1 MMVGCWGWC
10 VCGEFQGVSGGALAG
25 QWCSHSVG
33 AGTTATIIADATALA
48 LALATAIAV
57 AAAAA
62 TATTNATATPTN
74 LATSIATDFAAALPP
89 PLTLHPPQERRLKSV
104 SAR

>member
-1 MMVGCWGWC
+1 MVGCWGQC
-10 VCGEFQGVSGGALAG
+10 IGGEFQGVSGGALAG
-25 QWCSHSVG
+25 QWRSHSSVG

-48 LALATAIAV
+48 LALATAT

-74 LATSIATDFAAALPP
+74 LATSTATDFATALPP
-89 PLTLHPPQERRLKSV
+89 PPTLYPPQERRLTSV
-104 SAR
+104 SVC